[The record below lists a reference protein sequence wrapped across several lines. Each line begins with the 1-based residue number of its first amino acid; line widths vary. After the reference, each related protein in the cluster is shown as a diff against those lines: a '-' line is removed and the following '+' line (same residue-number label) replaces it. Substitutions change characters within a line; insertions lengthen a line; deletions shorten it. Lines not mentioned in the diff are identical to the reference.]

1 MPEGVVSDGRT
12 SLQTMSFSERVIDLT
27 EEELDALTAAASW
40 YASYTAR
47 DIAAESDDQS
57 AYAVEA
63 RDSYL
68 SLLRGLRKL
77 GIMFAAPDALLE
89 HNRRVA

>member
-1 MPEGVVSDGRT
+1 
-12 SLQTMSFSERVIDLT
+12 MSFSERVTDLT

-47 DIAAESDDQS
+47 DIAAESDDRS

-77 GIMFAAPDALLE
+77 GIMLAVPDALLE
-89 HNRRVA
+89 RNRRAA